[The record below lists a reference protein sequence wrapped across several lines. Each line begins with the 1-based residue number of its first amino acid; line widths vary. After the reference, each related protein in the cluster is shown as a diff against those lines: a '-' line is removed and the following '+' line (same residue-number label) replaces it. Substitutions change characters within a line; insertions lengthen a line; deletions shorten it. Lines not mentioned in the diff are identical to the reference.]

1 MENQK
6 DILEITS
13 EVNPNQG
20 VKTVDKQSFVKVY
33 LVSISSLPTETLM
46 NHSNSKYFQY
56 INSLTKNLEIPKQI
70 NELYLINLKNVY
82 GRLNPHHE

>member
-6 DILEITS
+6 DVLEITS
-13 EVNPNQG
+13 EVNSNQG

-56 INSLTKNLEIPKQI
+56 INSLTKHLEIPK
-70 NELYLINLKNVY
+70 
-82 GRLNPHHE
+82 